1 MAFIAEARKASLDIG
16 LTFDTGN
23 FVYIDID
30 PFVAANAMNEAVT
43 YIHIKNVG
51 YAAEGIVLSGLETGL
66 VDMRRL
72 LSCFPDSVPASIEY
86 PCGGGEE
93 ATETMRADRNKLRSW

>member
-1 MAFIAEARKASLDIG
+1 MRPIPKLLRLSLAG
-16 LTFDTGN
+16 LGLF
-23 FVYIDID
+23 
-30 PFVAANAMNEAVT
+30 AA
-43 YIHIKNVG
+43 
-51 YAAEGIVLSGLETGL
+51 AAGALETGL
-66 VDMRRL
+66 VDIRRL